1 MLLTFAH
8 GNCRQGGATVLDN
21 LQIPNI
27 DIIMDPNQSGEEIAL
42 LTEFKLS
49 INQYLQELVKSP
61 VRSLEDIISFND
73 NNPDLVCV

>member
-1 MLLTFAH
+1 M
-8 GNCRQGGATVLDN
+8 LDN

-27 DIIMDPNQSGEEIAL
+27 DIIMDPNQSGEEIVL
-42 LTEFKLS
+42 LAEFKLS

>member
-1 MLLTFAH
+1 M
-8 GNCRQGGATVLDN
+8 LDN

-61 VRSLEDIISFND
+61 VRSLADIISFND